1 MSVRGRLVLLLV
13 LALAGF
19 ATLFAVE
26 EIGGGVVRR
35 TEQLAG
41 MVGDIRFEV
50 LQMRRHEKNFLLRR
64 DRQYIQVVG
73 GRQAEA
79 RRVLEGINGLDEH
92 NREQCALAIGLLE
105 AYWKGFQALANTYVA
120 LGLTDARGMLHAF
133 IEQHLALVD
142 AVRRLGGRDED
153 IGLLD
158 LEAKENYYLLAEEQE
173 AAAAVFE
180 ALPALEGHNKHT
192 LTRGPG
198 DAAKGVLA
206 AIGSLRAAVQARPGR
221 PQEREAAL
229 ARIDEV
235 QRAFAEIT
243 AVVGRRMV
251 LEVELV
257 TTIRKLESVIAGI
270 HAHYLEER
278 ARVSARVRV
287 VQLAVELATVLAVT
301 LLILWIARSIARPL
315 KSIQRYSN
323 QVAAGDLEARAEG
336 GFSAEFAQLH
346 QDITRMVEKLRDMIQ
361 DLRAKEEEAHREA
374 ERANAAMRRAE
385 AASRMKSA
393 FLSLVSHELKTPLT
407 SVLGY
412 LKLAQKR
419 LRTKVLPGLAEA
431 EGRED
436 LGRLQTDLA
445 VSAAEGGR
453 LAALVDKVIDLT
465 ELESGEAPWDMAPVS
480 LAEVVE
486 EAADA
491 FRGEAAD
498 KGLDL
503 SVGLAGDLPQVS
515 GARERL
521 AQAVDIL
528 VCNAV
533 KFTQQGKVSLRVEHA
548 GNEVVVSVA
557 DTGPG
562 IPAERQDE
570 LFLPFRQIGD
580 PLTGKPAGL
589 GLDLATCKL
598 IVEAHRGRVWVA
610 SVPGQGSTFCIAL
623 PALAG

>member
-26 EIGGGVVRR
+26 EIGGDVVRR
-35 TEQLAG
+35 TEQLAD
-41 MVGDIRFEV
+41 MIGDIRFEV

-73 GRQAEA
+73 RHQAA
-79 RRVLEGINGLDEH
+79 AHKVLEGINTLDEH
-92 NREQCALAIGLLE
+92 NREQCVLAIGLLDR
-105 AYWKGFQALANTYVA
+105 YWSGFQALAATYVT

-133 IEQHLALVD
+133 IEQHVALVE

-198 DAAKGVLA
+198 EAARGVLA
-206 AIGSLRAAVQARPGR
+206 AISSLRAAVQARPVRSG
-221 PQEREAAL
+221 EREEAL

-235 QRAFAEIT
+235 QGAFEEIT
-243 AVVGRRMV
+243 AAVGRRMV

-257 TTIRKLESVIAGI
+257 TTIRKLESVITGI
-270 HAHYLEER
+270 HAHYLQER
-278 ARVSARVRV
+278 AWVSAQVRA

-374 ERANAAMRRAE
+374 ERANEAMCKAE

-412 LKLAQKR
+412 LKLARKR
-419 LRTKVLPGLAEA
+419 LRTKVLPGLTGA
-431 EGRED
+431 EGREELD
-436 LGRLQTDLA
+436 RLQSDLE
-445 VSAAEGGR
+445 VSTAEGGR
-453 LAALVDKVIDLT
+453 LAELVDKVIDLV
-465 ELESGEAPWDMAPVS
+465 EMESGEALWDMAPVS

-486 EAADA
+486 EAVSGL
-491 FRGEAAD
+491 RVAAED

-503 SVGLAGDLPQVS
+503 GLDLAGGLPPVS
-515 GARERL
+515 GSRERL
-521 AQAVDIL
+521 VQAVESL
-528 VCNAV
+528 VCNAI
-533 KFTQQGKVSLRVEHA
+533 KFTQQGKVSLRAEHA

-562 IPAERQDE
+562 IPKEQQAE
-570 LFLPFRQIGD
+570 LFQPFRQIGD

-589 GLDLATCKL
+589 GLDLAVCKL
-598 IVEAHRGRVWVA
+598 IVAAHHGRVWVESA
-610 SVPGQGSTFCIAL
+610 PGQGSTFCIAL